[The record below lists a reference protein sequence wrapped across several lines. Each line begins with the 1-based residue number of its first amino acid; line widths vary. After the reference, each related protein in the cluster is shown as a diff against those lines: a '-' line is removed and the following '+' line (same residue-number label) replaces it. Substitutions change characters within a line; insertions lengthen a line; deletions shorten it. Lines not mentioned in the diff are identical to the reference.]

1 MINLP
6 HKVTQLMKSPKQTT
20 NLCEKSTV
28 ERLRNTEQWSEVQR
42 SAVCLHSGTISY
54 ILDFSRL
61 EVINRHSNLPLW
73 TCSLNAADGQD
84 LWIIKTISV
93 SSPYSLQVLHNKI
106 IRASYKTR
114 STLGYTFITK
124 QLRYIVAFWNS
135 RISAL
140 VAAYFMIKEVPA
152 TNPFVREDRACCLA
166 TCHFSTL
173 PYLSYLLFWTGV
185 TNRGDPGTISFG
197 RAHSTQFTSFT
208 PAFFPSWSAVHR
220 RVIQYSRLSEGKCH
234 GCPCGIN
241 TRKSPHFWILFSMK
255 TSLYSALEID
265 RSLPRI

>member
-6 HKVTQLMKSPKQTT
+6 HKVTQLMRSPKQTT

-28 ERLRNTEQWSEVQR
+28 ERLRNTAEQWSEVQR

-54 ILDFSRL
+54 ILDLSRL

-140 VAAYFMIKEVPA
+140 VAAYSMIKEVPA
-152 TNPFVREDRACCLA
+152 TNL
-166 TCHFSTL
+166 
-173 PYLSYLLFWTGV
+173 LSVKTE
-185 TNRGDPGTISFG
+185 
-197 RAHSTQFTSFT
+197 
-208 PAFFPSWSAVHR
+208 
-220 RVIQYSRLSEGKCH
+220 RLSC
-234 GCPCGIN
+234 N
-241 TRKSPHFWILFSMK
+241 L
-255 TSLYSALEID
+255 SL
-265 RSLPRI
+265 